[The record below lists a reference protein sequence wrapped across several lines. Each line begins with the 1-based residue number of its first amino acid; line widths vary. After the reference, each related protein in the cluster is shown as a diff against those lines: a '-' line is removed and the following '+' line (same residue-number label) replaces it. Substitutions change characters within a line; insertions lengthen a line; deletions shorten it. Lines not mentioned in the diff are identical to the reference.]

1 MDLKFITPFVSI
13 IGVICGFLL
22 STLKESIQNK
32 PKIKLEMKS
41 GNINYYCM
49 GENELG
55 ETTIK
60 KTNAS
65 QAEYY
70 IVNLKLDV
78 FNYGKGN
85 TAIKSINV
93 ENMVNKKCLI
103 NSDVKLKESDK
114 DITSFNLP
122 ASSIVTI
129 DLEWRVEKEAEW
141 TEELFVEE
149 KISLE
154 KEGIKYKVVARN
166 IKNKKYKLIVEP
178 LGIITAY

>member
-1 MDLKFITPFVSI
+1 M
-13 IGVICGFLL
+13 
-22 STLKESIQNK
+22 
-32 PKIKLEMKS
+32 
-41 GNINYYCM
+41 
-49 GENELG
+49 
-55 ETTIK
+55 
-60 KTNAS
+60 
-65 QAEYY
+65 
-70 IVNLKLDV
+70 DV

-103 NSDVKLKESDK
+103 NSDVKLKESDN

-122 ASSIVTI
+122 SSSIVTI
-129 DLEWRVEKEAEW
+129 DLEWRVEKDAEW

-154 KEGIKYKVVARN
+154 KEGIKFKVVARG
-166 IKNKKYKLIVEP
+166 ITNKKYKLIVDP